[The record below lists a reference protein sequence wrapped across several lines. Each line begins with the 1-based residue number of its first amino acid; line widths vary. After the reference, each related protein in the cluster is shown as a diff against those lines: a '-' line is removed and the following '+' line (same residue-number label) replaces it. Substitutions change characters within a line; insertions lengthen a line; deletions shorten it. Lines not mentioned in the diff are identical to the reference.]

1 MQIKHKIV
9 VPRRNAFKSTGK
21 VLSYFEFS
29 KKKMLNKVGGS
40 SLSGSKENSWV
51 DIEYNEAENKLSM
64 QKLNSTVSPEM
75 EFQALVDEGI

>member
-1 MQIKHKIV
+1 
-9 VPRRNAFKSTGK
+9 
-21 VLSYFEFS
+21 
-29 KKKMLNKVGGS
+29 MLNKVGGS